1 MDTGRLLPLLRAGAL
16 LLLGAS
22 VAHAHGGIYRGP
34 GDVVPPSPATGPGRP
49 GSGPAGPGG
58 PRPTTGRPMGPSAPV
73 PGGTG
78 ATPPPTGGG
87 RPGAPARGPATGGS
101 IVLDDDLTTWEFW
114 WEFHKDG
121 YLRVRDAVHEAG
133 PTTGEDRFFL
143 GGVRFREQPT
153 LRPTKAQTIEQA
165 LPALRR
171 AIDATDQ
178 RDIATAC
185 MVAMAKVGEDHPE
198 FALVDVFRS
207 RLGRR
212 DQEVRETAA
221 LAIGIAGRAAHGEAQ
236 LLADLV
242 LDRPAGRVAYG
253 GDVDD
258 RTRAFAAYGLGLLAD
273 RVDDVATQRL
283 ACDTLTQALADDR
296 VASRNILVA
305 VVHALGLLRVGGD
318 DELRVAVRRDTEAAL
333 FRFFDRDE
341 GAGRMFV
348 QTHCLQALAR
358 LAAQDPAIDA
368 RLKAR
373 CLVELQGKAARRL
386 KFHDLDR
393 SAILALG
400 ERCAP
405 DDDGKGP
412 DAACSALL
420 AELRGSH
427 ADEQA
432 RHFATIALGRIGGAR
447 NRERLLAALPTAR
460 KALDR
465 PWVALALGVLAHD
478 ARRADRAAGGDGA
491 PDALIGSELAEQFDA
506 AREPGLV
513 GALGVALGLA
523 GHRDA
528 APALR
533 ARLLGD
539 LAKEAQA
546 GHLCLGLAL
555 MEDRSSIETL
565 RQALG
570 ESSRRPLLLQQAAMA
585 LGLLGDKTTAN
596 DLLERLQDGGQN
608 LATFAALAV
617 AIGRIGDCRSI
628 APLLGVLNDASRA
641 DLARAFAA
649 AALGGV
655 VDARDLPWS
664 FRISEGI
671 NYRAAVETLTNRS
684 SGVLDIL

>member
-1 MDTGRLLPLLRAGAL
+1 MNRMQILSQLRAGAL
-16 LLLGAS
+16 LMLLAGT
-22 VAHAHGGIYRGP
+22 VGAHGGIYRGP
-34 GDVVPPSPATGPGRP
+34 GDVVPPSPGTGPGRP
-49 GSGPAGPGG
+49 GGPVGPGV
-58 PRPTTGRPMGPSAPV
+58 PAPTTGRPMGPSAPP
-73 PGGTG
+73 PGGGGVPAPT
-78 ATPPPTGGG
+78 TGGP
-87 RPGAPARGPATGGS
+87 RPGSPGRGPTSGCG

-121 YLRVRDAVHEAG
+121 YLHVKEAVHASG
-133 PTTGEDRFFL
+133 PITGEDRFFL
-143 GGVRFREQPT
+143 GGVRFGERPT
-153 LRPTKAQTIEQA
+153 LRPTKAQAVDEA

-185 MVAMAKVGEDHPE
+185 MIAMAKVGEDHPT
-198 FALVDVFRS
+198 FALVDVFRA

-221 LAIGIAGRAAHGEAQ
+221 LAIGIAGRAGHGEAQ

-242 LDRPAGRVAYG
+242 LDRPAGRAAYG
-253 GDVDD
+253 GEVDD
-258 RTRAFAAYGLGLLAD
+258 RSRAFAAYGLGLLAD
-273 RVDDVATQRL
+273 RVADAATQRI
-283 ACDTLTQALADDR
+283 ACDTLMQALADESI
-296 VASRNILVA
+296 ASRNILVA

-318 DELRVAVRRDTEAAL
+318 EAQTIAVRRDAEAAL
-333 FRFFDRDE
+333 TRFFDRDG
-341 GAGRMFV
+341 GAGLMFV
-348 QTHCLQALAR
+348 QAHCLQAIAR
-358 LAAQDPAIDA
+358 LAAQDPGVDA

-373 CLVELQGKAARRL
+373 CLAELQGKAVRRV
-386 KFHDLDR
+386 KFHGLDR

-405 DDDGKGP
+405 DVDGKGP
-412 DAACSALL
+412 DAAHSALL

-427 ADEQA
+427 VDEQA

-447 NRERLLAALPTAR
+447 NRERLLAALPAAR
-460 KALDR
+460 KAIDR
-465 PWVALALGVLAHD
+465 PWVALALGVLAHE
-478 ARRADRAAGGDGA
+478 ARATARAAGGDGE
-491 PDALIGSELAEQFDA
+491 PDQLLGAALTGQFAA

-513 GALGVALGLA
+513 GALGVAIGLA
-523 GHRDA
+523 GWRDA

-533 ARLLGD
+533 ERLLGD
-539 LAKEAQA
+539 LAKETQA

-555 MEDRSSIETL
+555 MDDRGSVETL

-570 ESSRRPLLLQQAAMA
+570 DASRRPLLLQQAAMA
-585 LGLLGDKTTAN
+585 LGLLGDKTTAR
-596 DLLERLQDGGQN
+596 DLLDRLHEGGQN
-608 LATFAALAV
+608 LATFAALAS
-617 AIGRIGDCRSI
+617 AIGRIGDRDTI
-628 APLLGVLNDASRA
+628 APLLGVLDDPSRA

>member
-1 MDTGRLLPLLRAGAL
+1 MAHRQIPSLLRAGAL
-16 LLLGAS
+16 SLLLAIP
-22 VAHAHGGIYRGP
+22 VAAHGGMYRGP
-34 GDVVPPSPATGPGRP
+34 ADVVPPSPGTGPGRP
-49 GSGPAGPGG
+49 GGPGG
-58 PRPTTGRPMGPSAPV
+58 PMAGPTTGRPAGPSAPT
-73 PGGTG
+73 PGGPG
-78 ATPPPTGGG
+78 GSAPAPTGGG
-87 RPGAPARGPATGGS
+87 GPPSSPARGPTTGCG
-101 IVLDDDLTTWEFW
+101 IVIDDDLTTWDFW

-121 YLRVRDAVHEAG
+121 YLRVKDAVHASG
-133 PTTGEDRFFL
+133 PITGEDRFFL

-153 LRPTKAQTIEQA
+153 LQPTRAQAVDEA

-185 MVAMAKVGEDHPE
+185 MIAMAKVGEDHPE
-198 FALVDVFRS
+198 FALVDVFRP

-212 DQEVRETAA
+212 DQEIRETAA

-242 LDRPAGRVAYG
+242 LDRPAGRAAHG
-253 GDVDD
+253 GEVDD

-273 RVDDVATQRL
+273 RVQDAATQRL
-283 ACDTLTQALADDR
+283 ACDTLTQALADER
-296 VASRNILVA
+296 IASRNVLVA
-305 VVHALGLLRVGGD
+305 VVHALGLLRVAGD
-318 DELRVAVRRDTEAAL
+318 DAQRVAVRRDAEAAL
-333 FRFFDRDE
+333 FGFFDRDG
-341 GAGRMFV
+341 GAGLMFV
-348 QTHCLQALAR
+348 QAHCLQALAR

-373 CLVELQGKAARRL
+373 CRAELQGKPARRVR
-386 KFHDLDR
+386 FHDLDR

-420 AELRGSH
+420 AELCGSH

-460 KALDR
+460 KAIDR
-465 PWVALALGVLAHD
+465 PWVALALGVLAHE
-478 ARRADRAAGGDGA
+478 ARRTDRAAGGDGA
-491 PDALIGSELAEQFDA
+491 PDALIGAALAEQFAA

-513 GALGVALGLA
+513 GALGVAIGLA
-523 GHRDA
+523 GWRDA

-533 ARLLGD
+533 AHLLGD

-555 MEDRSSIETL
+555 MDDRGSVESL

-570 ESSRRPLLLQQAAMA
+570 EASRRPLLLQQAAMA
-585 LGLLGDKTTAN
+585 LGLLGDKATARE
-596 DLLERLQDGGQN
+596 LIERLQDGGQN
-608 LATFAALAV
+608 LATFAALAA
-617 AIGRIGDCRSI
+617 AIGRIGDRDTI
-628 APLLGVLNDASRA
+628 APLLGVLGDASRA
-641 DLARAFAA
+641 ELPRAFAA

-664 FRISEGI
+664 FRIAEGI

-684 SGVLDIL
+684 TGILDIL